1 MGSSTQQFTDA
12 IAKIERIELGV
23 KSERISASM
32 EKKGFRGKKK
42 EVDHVKIGY
51 RGKKNQF

>member
-1 MGSSTQQFTDA
+1 M
-12 IAKIERIELGV
+12 AKTERIELGV
-23 KSERISASM
+23 KSERISAPM
-32 EKKGFRGKKK
+32 KKKGFKGKK

>member
-1 MGSSTQQFTDA
+1 MGSLAPQFTDA
-12 IAKIERIELGV
+12 MEKTERIELGV
-23 KSERISASM
+23 KSERISAPM
-32 EKKGFRGKKK
+32 EKKGFKGKKK